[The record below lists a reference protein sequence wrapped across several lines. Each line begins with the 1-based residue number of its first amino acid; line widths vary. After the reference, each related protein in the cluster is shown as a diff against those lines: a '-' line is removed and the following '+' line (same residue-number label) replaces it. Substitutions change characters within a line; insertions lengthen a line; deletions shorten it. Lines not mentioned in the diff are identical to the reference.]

1 MLLLKIILKEKRK
14 RWIKSITFLPFFF
27 IKHALMAKSKI
38 SKLSILTEFDV
49 YNSAK
54 DLDKKDAELL
64 LAAQKMVKTA
74 HAPYSEFHVGA
85 AVLLENGKIVT
96 GNNQENAAYPSGLCA
111 ERVAIFYASAQ
122 FPKVAIKAVAVAVK
136 AENTVIDEPLSPCG
150 GCRQVIAEYETKFE
164 KPIRIIM
171 SGEKGQIY
179 IAKSIESLLPLM
191 FSKKYL

>member
-1 MLLLKIILKEKRK
+1 
-14 RWIKSITFLPFFF
+14 
-27 IKHALMAKSKI
+27 MAKSKI

-49 YNSAK
+49 YNSVK
-54 DLDKKDAELL
+54 DLDKKDGELL
-64 LAAQKMVKTA
+64 LEAQKMVKTA
-74 HAPYSEFHVGA
+74 YAPYSEFHVGA

-111 ERVAIFYASAQ
+111 ERVAIYYAGAQ
-122 FPKVAIKAVAVAVK
+122 YPNVAIKAIAIAVK
-136 AENTVIDEPLSPCG
+136 SKNMIIKEPLSPCG
-150 GCRQVIAEYETKFE
+150 GCRQAIAEYENKSG

-171 SGEKGQIY
+171 TGEKGGVY

>member
-1 MLLLKIILKEKRK
+1 M
-14 RWIKSITFLPFFF
+14 
-27 IKHALMAKSKI
+27 MAKSKF
-38 SKLSILTEFDV
+38 SKLTIVAELEV
-49 YNSAK
+49 YNSIK
-54 DLDKKDAELL
+54 DLSKKEAELL

-74 HAPYSEFHVGA
+74 YAPYSEFHVGA

-111 ERVAIFYASAQ
+111 ERVAIFYAGAQ
-122 FPKVAIKAVAVAVK
+122 YPNLAIKAVAVAVK
-136 AENTVIDEPLSPCG
+136 SKNVLVSEPLSPCG
-150 GCRQVIAEYETKFE
+150 GCRQVIAEYENKFE

-179 IAKSIESLLPLM
+179 IAQSIESLLPLM

>member
-1 MLLLKIILKEKRK
+1 
-14 RWIKSITFLPFFF
+14 
-27 IKHALMAKSKI
+27 MAKSKI

-49 YNSAK
+49 YDSIK
-54 DLDKKDAELL
+54 DLTKKDAELL
-64 LAAQKMVKTA
+64 LEAQKILKNA
-74 HAPYSEFHVGA
+74 YAPYSNFSVGA

-111 ERVAIFYASAQ
+111 ERVAIFYAGAQ
-122 FPKVAIKAVAVAVK
+122 YPNVDVKTIAITVK
-136 AENTVIDEPLSPCG
+136 SKNVVIKEPLSPCG
-150 GCRQVIAEYETKFE
+150 GCRQVIAEYENKSG
-164 KPIRIIM
+164 KAIRIIM

>member
-1 MLLLKIILKEKRK
+1 
-14 RWIKSITFLPFFF
+14 
-27 IKHALMAKSKI
+27 MAKSKI

-74 HAPYSEFHVGA
+74 YAPYSEFHVGA

-122 FPKVAIKAVAVAVK
+122 YPNVAVKAVAVAVK
-136 AENTVIDEPLSPCG
+136 SKNMVNREPLSPCG
-150 GCRQVIAEYETKFE
+150 GCRQVIAEYENKAE

>member
-1 MLLLKIILKEKRK
+1 M
-14 RWIKSITFLPFFF
+14 
-27 IKHALMAKSKI
+27 MAKSKF
-38 SKLSILTEFDV
+38 SKLTIVAELEV
-49 YNSAK
+49 YNSIK
-54 DLDKKDAELL
+54 DLSKKETELL

-74 HAPYSEFHVGA
+74 YAPYSEFHVGA

-111 ERVAIFYASAQ
+111 ERVAIFYAGAQ
-122 FPKVAIKAVAVAVK
+122 YPNVAIKAVAVAVK
-136 AENTVIDEPLSPCG
+136 SKSVVISEPLSPCG
-150 GCRQVIAEYETKFE
+150 GCRQVIAEYENKLG

-179 IAKSIESLLPLM
+179 IAQSIESLLPLM

>member
-1 MLLLKIILKEKRK
+1 M
-14 RWIKSITFLPFFF
+14 P
-27 IKHALMAKSKI
+27 KSKV

-49 YNSAK
+49 YNSSK

-74 HAPYSEFHVGA
+74 YAPYSNFHVGA
-85 AVLLENGKIVT
+85 AVLLENGKIVA

-111 ERVAIFYASAQ
+111 ERVAIFYASSQ
-122 FPKVAIKAVAVAVK
+122 YPGIAIKAVAVAVK
-136 AENTVIDEPLSPCG
+136 SKNVVVTEPLSPCG
-150 GCRQVIAEYETKFE
+150 GCRQVIAEYENKSGN
-164 KPIRIIM
+164 PIRIIM
-171 SGEKGQIY
+171 SGEKGQVF

>member
-1 MLLLKIILKEKRK
+1 ML
-14 RWIKSITFLPFFF
+14 FF
-27 IKHALMAKSKI
+27 S
-38 SKLSILTEFDV
+38 
-49 YNSAK
+49 
-54 DLDKKDAELL
+54 
-64 LAAQKMVKTA
+64 
-74 HAPYSEFHVGA
+74 

-191 FSKKYL
+191 FTKKYL